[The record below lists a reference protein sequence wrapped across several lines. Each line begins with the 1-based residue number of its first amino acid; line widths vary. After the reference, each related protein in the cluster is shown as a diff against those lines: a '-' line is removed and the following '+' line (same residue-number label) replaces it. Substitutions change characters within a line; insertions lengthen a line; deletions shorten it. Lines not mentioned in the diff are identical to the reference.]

1 MRGALP
7 PTPALLCVAHPGHEL
22 RVYAWLTLA
31 RPAVAVLTDGSGRSG
46 RSRLPATRETLE
58 ETACT
63 VGPFFG
69 AMTDGAAYR
78 AIMARDVA
86 PFVEAADR
94 LARCIAESGAR
105 SIGEDAAEGY
115 NPVHDVRRFVI
126 NSACGTLGVENY
138 EFPLVGRLAG
148 ASFIACSVSDLQS
161 IMAVRFPCKCGA
173 LSSKLPLSCARPR
186 YASVKWP

>member
-7 PTPALLCVAHPGHEL
+7 PAPALLRVAHPGHEL
-22 RVYAWLTLA
+22 RVYPWLMLA

-69 AMTDGAAYR
+69 AMTDAAAYR
-78 AIMARDVA
+78 VIMARA
-86 PFVEAADR
+86 ATPFVEAADR
-94 LARCIAESGAR
+94 LARFIAESGAR
-105 SIGEDAAEGY
+105 SIVGDAAEGY
-115 NPVHDVRRFVI
+115 NPVHDVCRLVI
-126 NSACGTLGVENY
+126 NSACKTLGVENY
-138 EFPLVGRLAG
+138 EFPLVGRLAV
-148 ASFIACSVSDLQS
+148 ASSIACSVSDHQS
-161 IMAVRFPCKCGA
+161 TMAVRLTCKCGA